1 MGNAK
6 NGYDD
11 QHGQVN
17 TWSNMSRGTEMDRVG
32 GTLQAEPAIWR
43 GIVLET
49 FRAVWSVSTY
59 LTLRIERS

>member
-6 NGYDD
+6 NDYDD

-32 GTLQAEPAIWR
+32 GTLQAEPAVWR

-49 FRAVWSVSTY
+49 FGRSG
-59 LTLRIERS
+59 LCLRTLRIERS